1 MKSYRNLE
9 FHILILSSVLNK
21 IISSNKK
28 KVCPTFRGMSDTL
41 QKARMVS
48 MGSNGG
54 CDCRDTE
61 KKEKTIFLK
70 HYFNPITPIAPP
82 LFFTISSTFLS
93 LAFKLSYYL
102 ASLNMY
108 K

>member
-21 IISSNKK
+21 IISSKKK

-54 CDCRDTE
+54 WDCRDTE
-61 KKEKTIFLK
+61 KKEKNNLPK
-70 HYFNPITPIAPP
+70 A
-82 LFFTISSTFLS
+82 LF
-93 LAFKLSYYL
+93 
-102 ASLNMY
+102 
-108 K
+108 